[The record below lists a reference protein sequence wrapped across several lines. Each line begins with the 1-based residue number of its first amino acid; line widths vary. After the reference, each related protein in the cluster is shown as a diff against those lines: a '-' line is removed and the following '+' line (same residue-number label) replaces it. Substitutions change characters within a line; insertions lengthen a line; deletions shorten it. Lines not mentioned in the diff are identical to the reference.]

1 MSKKYN
7 NKKISVRP
15 MYLVVDNGMQKTH
28 DVSFDEDKI
37 EKCDIVLVKSG
48 DYETKSGCTEDEFV
62 NKMEK
67 WLHSTYPEYDWV
79 YKQSRKGNHV
89 FWKEEKILS
98 DQIEFPFTWDRDR
111 ARKINTNKAA

>member
-1 MSKKYN
+1 MSKKN
-7 NKKISVRP
+7 NKKKISVRP
-15 MYLVVDNGMQKTH
+15 MYLVIDNGMQKTH

-48 DYETKSGCTEDEFV
+48 DYKTEGGCTEDEFV

-67 WLHSTYPEYDWV
+67 WLQSTYPEYDWV

-98 DQIEFPFTWDRDR
+98 EQIEFPFTWDRDR
-111 ARKINTNKAA
+111 ARKTNTNKAA